1 MRYRARYNKGALD
14 VQADDLAFRM
24 KDVEL
29 AQQKGGAVL
38 SKIATIALE
47 GGSFDLQQRKLVFKD
62 LRVAD
67 GTLNVVLD
75 EDGIPD

>member
-14 VQADDLAFRM
+14 VQAD
-24 KDVEL
+24 EL